1 MLSSQKQEMSL
12 WKYEPVSPSRSPLLD
27 VEEDWPLFDDQSV
40 EISNNAADVVMY
52 EENPSRAQVAKKLL
66 EELDEWIKE
75 GKISYI
81 LFDDIHISDKCS
93 YRNVKS
99 VTEIDDNII
108 RYCIS
113 C

>member
-1 MLSSQKQEMSL
+1 MLSNQKQEMSS
-12 WKYEPVSPSRSPLLD
+12 WKYEPVSPSGSPLVD
-27 VEEDWPLFDDQSV
+27 VDEDWPLFNDQSV

-81 LFDDIHISDKCS
+81 YLTFISMINIHIAVLNQQQK
-93 YRNVKS
+93 
-99 VTEIDDNII
+99 
-108 RYCIS
+108 
-113 C
+113 